1 MDMKKKIKKVLLI
14 LLVLFIVIILYA
26 KFVNSI
32 VGVYINWHIKLPY
45 TTKILYYERTEASW
59 NSDGIYYTIVQ
70 YNSSHDR
77 KKLNDMKW
85 KSGKNSELE
94 TEVNEVLVRLA
105 RLNSQSVNT
114 IDFGKQYKYY
124 TQSKRDSSTLYL
136 IYIEEEKRLYI
147 LEDLL

>member
-1 MDMKKKIKKVLLI
+1 MNEPKLVGIVMVFIIQLFSTI
-14 LLVLFIVIILYA
+14 LRMIE
-26 KFVNSI
+26 K
-32 VGVYINWHIKLPY
+32 
-45 TTKILYYERTEASW
+45 R
-59 NSDGIYYTIVQ
+59 
-70 YNSSHDR
+70 
-77 KKLNDMKW
+77 LNDMKW
-85 KSGKNSELE
+85 KSDKNSELE

-114 IDFGKQYKYY
+114 IDFDKQYKYY

>member
-1 MDMKKKIKKVLLI
+1 M
-14 LLVLFIVIILYA
+14 
-26 KFVNSI
+26 
-32 VGVYINWHIKLPY
+32 GVYINWHIKLPY
-45 TTKILYYERTEASW
+45 TTKILYYEQTEANW

-85 KSGKNSELE
+85 KSDKNSELE
-94 TEVNEVLVRLA
+94 TEVNEALVRLA

-114 IDFGKQYKYY
+114 IDFDKQYKYY